1 MLIGILS
8 SDDLLAIGGNKYDYS
23 SYSTYE
29 LTGFDDW
36 TELFTYDKD
45 GKVIPDNMVEI
56 FLREID
62 PISVIFLGE
71 DRYEVILEEDI
82 EGFDDLFEEYD
93 ETTKHK

>member
-1 MLIGILS
+1 MNITCVYTTEVYNSVEKGIPQRYNSALK
-8 SDDLLAIGGNKYDYS
+8 DD
-23 SYSTYE
+23 
-29 LTGFDDW
+29 
-36 TELFTYDKD
+36 DKD